1 MTEER
6 ELLAKRFLELDR
18 KAYSNSYYTFTDFLG
33 LMEQSVFKEISGK
46 LRGKYEA
53 YGGLSGTER
62 IMIRFGDPAEIG
74 YEVPFPI
81 VCLRVGPKSQK
92 FADRLTHRD
101 FLGALLNLGIERDT
115 LGDIVIK
122 DNTGY
127 IFAEEEI
134 ARYIEKELTRVA
146 KTDVTVSVAE
156 KLPEGELYRR
166 EVVRVQV
173 SSVRLDAVIAR
184 VFHLSREDAQG
195 LFQKH
200 LIFESGR
207 EISSCSYSPKAGET
221 VSVRGHGRFIYLG
234 EVGVSKKG
242 KLNIEVEV
250 YK

>member
-18 KAYSNSYYTFTDFLG
+18 KAYSGSYYTFTDFLG
-33 LMEQSVFKEISGK
+33 LMEQSVFSEISGK
-46 LRGKYEA
+46 LKGKHSRS
-53 YGGLSGTER
+53 GGISGAER
-62 IMIRFGDPAEIG
+62 VMIRFGDPEEIG
-74 YEVPFPI
+74 YDVPFPI
-81 VCLRVGPKSQK
+81 VCLLVSPRSQK

-115 LGDIVIK
+115 LGDIVVK

-127 IFAEEEI
+127 VFATEEM
-134 ARYIEKELTRVA
+134 AKYIEKELTRVA
-146 KTDVTVSVAE
+146 RTDVTVSVASE
-156 KLPEGELYRR
+156 LPEGELYKK
-166 EVVRVQV
+166 ETVRVQV

-184 VFHLSREDAQG
+184 VFHLSREDAQN
-195 LFQKH
+195 LFAKRVV
-200 LIFESGR
+200 FADGR
-207 EISSCSYSPKAGET
+207 ELSSCSYSPKVGEC

-234 EVGVSKKG
+234 DVGVSKKG